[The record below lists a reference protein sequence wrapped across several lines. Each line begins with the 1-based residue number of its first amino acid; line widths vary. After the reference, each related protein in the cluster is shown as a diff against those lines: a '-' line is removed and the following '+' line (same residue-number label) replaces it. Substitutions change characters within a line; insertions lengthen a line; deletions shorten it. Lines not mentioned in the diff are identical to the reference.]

1 MNIEFL
7 HTLVIE
13 ELRNLFNAD
22 SQLSEILPLMER
34 SSLSSEVRKAI
45 RRRRELEQDQTRR
58 IVEIMAIYESH
69 LGRTMPRDEGPAE
82 EAEEVLRRE
91 SGMYPARIEPR
102 LLAVLRKVGHL
113 RAATLKNAIA
123 IVHLL
128 EADQVESTLN
138 DCLSQEI
145 EADEFISALADDMLR
160 LIVASSVDETTSALE
175 ALEKL
180 TEKAEASQGKT
191 WAGNTTSICPSRAR
205 T

>member
-22 SQLSEILPLMER
+22 SQLSEILPIIER
-34 SSLSSEVRKAI
+34 ASLSSEVRKAI

-58 IVEIMAIYESH
+58 IVEIMGRYESH
-69 LGRTMPRDEGPAE
+69 PGGGQCHAMRGLLE

-113 RAATLKNAIA
+113 RAASLKCAIA
-123 IVHLL
+123 VAHLL
-128 EADQVESTLN
+128 EADQVKSTLN
-138 DCLSQEI
+138 DCLTQEI

-160 LIVASSVDETTSALE
+160 LIVASSADETATALE
-175 ALEKL
+175 ALK
-180 TEKAEASQGKT
+180 KFD
-191 WAGNTTSICPSRAR
+191 
-205 T
+205 

>member
-1 MNIEFL
+1 VNIEFL

-45 RRRRELEQDQTRR
+45 RRRRELEQDQTKR

-69 LGRTMPRDEGPAE
+69 PGGGQCHAMRGLLE

-113 RAATLKNAIA
+113 RAASLKCAIA

-145 EADEFISALADDMLR
+145 EADEFISALGDDMLR

-175 ALEKL
+175 ALK
-180 TEKAEASQGKT
+180 KFD
-191 WAGNTTSICPSRAR
+191 
-205 T
+205 

>member
-58 IVEIMAIYESH
+58 IVEIMTIYESH
-69 LGRTMPRDEGPAE
+69 PGGGQCHAMRGLLE

-113 RAATLKNAIA
+113 RAASLKCAIA

-145 EADEFISALADDMLR
+145 EADEFISALGDDMLR
-160 LIVASSVDETTSALE
+160 LIVASSADETATALE
-175 ALEKL
+175 ALK
-180 TEKAEASQGKT
+180 KFD
-191 WAGNTTSICPSRAR
+191 
-205 T
+205 